1 MMGQDGRRFAEKWG
15 GGRGQMR
22 LERGA
27 QSALL
32 RSLGVTFDQWGG
44 MEASFKWGGKPVS
57 LGFLENPSWLQ
68 RGGGGHDRGGQRR
81 SSRAGAGEQRAALG
95 EFKRCIPRTPQQ
107 PAGGCGVSHLAHA
120 ALTKSTDWAA

>member
-68 RGGGGHDRGGQRR
+68 RGPEAEFKGGGWRAECSSGG
-81 SSRAGAGEQRAALG
+81 
-95 EFKRCIPRTPQQ
+95 I
-107 PAGGCGVSHLAHA
+107 
-120 ALTKSTDWAA
+120 